1 MAKGFL
7 SVRRAKHAS
16 SQRRSTSYGNMDVLT
31 ELHKTVVGGR
41 SVWIP
46 KSLQVEGME
55 LANYLKET
63 TELTNTEKRELARE
77 YRQRVYE
84 YDTSW
89 RQERLAHFIE
99 RMPDVVEGLLKA
111 DKAGFFNAEEKQIL
125 DDIINNLSEM
135 DDETRAEFF
144 ETEKDLFTDLADYY
158 ILLKKYGFGIGNQVN
173 PKELA
178 DKDLDYIHEKGY
190 SSWEDYR
197 AGMTSKLRTIRRR
210 TGQYLEKQNG

>member
-7 SVRRAKHAS
+7 SVRRAKYAS

-55 LANYLKET
+55 LAKYLNET
-63 TELTNTEKRELARE
+63 TELTGTEKRELARE
-77 YRQRVYE
+77 YRQKVYS
-84 YDTSW
+84 YDANW
-89 RQERLAHFIE
+89 RQERLAHFLE
-99 RMPDVVEGLLKA
+99 RMPDVVEGLLRA
-111 DKAGFFNAEEKQIL
+111 DQAGFFNAEERQIL

-144 ETEKDLFTDLADYY
+144 ETEKDLFEDLADYY
-158 ILLKKYGFGIGNQVN
+158 ILLKRYGFGIGIDIN
-173 PKELA
+173 PEEIS
-178 DKDLDYIHEKGY
+178 DKDMEYIHSKGY

-197 AGMTSKLRTIRRR
+197 AGMTTKLRTIRRR
-210 TGQYLEKQNG
+210 TGQYLER